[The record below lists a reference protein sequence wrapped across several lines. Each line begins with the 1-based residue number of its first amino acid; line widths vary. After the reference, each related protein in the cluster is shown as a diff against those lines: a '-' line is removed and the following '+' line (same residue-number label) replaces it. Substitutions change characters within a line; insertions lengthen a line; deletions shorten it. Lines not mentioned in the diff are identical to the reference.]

1 MIATAY
7 LDTSVLIRVLLR
19 EKTALAEWNEID
31 LGVTSEITRVEC
43 YRTID
48 RLWSTDVLDDD
59 DYAAKCVEAEDLL
72 SRIDVV
78 PLTKEILRRASQ
90 SLPTPIGTLDAIHL
104 VSAMTYRERQDTDER
119 PIVMA
124 THDRS
129 LAAGARAAHFE
140 LLGSRG

>member
-19 EKTALAEWNEID
+19 EKTALVEWSEIE

-48 RLWSTDVLDDD
+48 RLWSTDVLDDED
-59 DYAAKCVEAEDLL
+59 HAAKCVELEDLL
-72 SRIDVV
+72 GRIDVV
-78 PLTKEILRRASQ
+78 PLTKEIPRRASQ

-104 VSAMTYRERQDTDER
+104 VSAMKYREAQEEDES
-119 PIVMA
+119 PIFLA
-124 THDRS
+124 THDHA
-129 LAAGARAAHFE
+129 LAAAARATGFRV
-140 LLGSRG
+140 LL

>member
-1 MIATAY
+1 VIPTAY

-19 EKTALAEWNEID
+19 EKTALAEWNEIT
-31 LGVTSEITRVEC
+31 LGVTSQITRVEC

-48 RLWSTDVLDDD
+48 RLWLTDFFDEGDHT
-59 DYAAKCVEAEDLL
+59 AKLAEVEDLL

-78 PLTKEILRRASQ
+78 PLTPEILRRATE

-104 VSAMTYRERQDTDER
+104 VSAMSYRDLQGPNER